1 MLVKT
6 SCLAVAL
13 TACLCIS
20 QGAVAEEKKAVCEFH
35 NHGDLKKDKT
45 GPCGW
50 YWQVNVLGQHKSA
63 T

>member
-13 TACLCIS
+13 TACFCIS

-45 GPCGW
+45 GPCGSG
-50 YWQVNVLGQHKSA
+50 VLAS
-63 T
+63 